1 MDALSTADFQIYKN
15 MLARP
20 DNMDKERR
28 YNNAMKIQ
36 KNNDLF
42 ARIKRA
48 YRIARRT

>member
-1 MDALSTADFQIYKN
+1 MDALSPADFQIYKN

-28 YNNAMKIQ
+28 FNNAMKI

-48 YRIARRT
+48 YRIVGRT